1 MFAKKAVPLQR
12 IVYCDT
18 MAKEKP
24 YIAKEKS
31 YIAKEKKLI

>member
-1 MFAKKAVPLQR
+1 MFAKKAVSLQR
-12 IVYCDT
+12 IVDCDT

-31 YIAKEKKLI
+31 YIAKEKT

>member
-1 MFAKKAVPLQR
+1 MFAKKAVSLQR
-12 IVYCDT
+12 IVHCDT

-31 YIAKEKKLI
+31 YIAKEKT